1 MRSRR
6 RRRRSETR
14 SRRREIVTRRRCVI
28 SRRRGRRRDVNRAR
42 VGRVKEGTASEI
54 QRNPEIGGFRLD
66 RNAQRSDRDGA
77 DEKRS
82 SERASETA
90 FDGSV
95 HRLHPRK
102 VGKRRLKPLR
112 KSEMENR
119 RKGRDG
125 KRRERLALVY
135 ASTFRFDATRAEK
148 SPDFF
153 DFARNFYSRRRE
165 LRSANGFGAK
175 IGVAVD
181 KKRRRSNRLRFERR
195 RFNVAGRVVGLKC

>member
-1 MRSRR
+1 MRARR
-6 RRRRSETR
+6 GRRSETR
-14 SRRREIVTRRRCVI
+14 SRRREIVT
-28 SRRRGRRRDVNRAR
+28 RRRGRRRDVNRAR
-42 VGRVKEGTASEI
+42 VGRVKEGTAPEI
-54 QRNPEIGGFRLD
+54 QRNPEIGGLRLD

-119 RKGRDG
+119 RKRRDDE
-125 KRRERLALVY
+125 RRERLTLLY
-135 ASTFRFDATRAEK
+135 ASIFRFDATRGEK

-153 DFARNFYSRRRE
+153 DFARNFFSRRRK
-165 LRSANGFGAK
+165 LKSANGFWAK
-175 IGVAVD
+175 IGARST
-181 KKRRRSNRLRFERR
+181 KKPPLEPVYIPQKVCICLHLFY
-195 RFNVAGRVVGLKC
+195 

>member
-6 RRRRSETR
+6 GRRSETR
-14 SRRREIVTRRRCVI
+14 SRRRIMVARRRSVI
-28 SRRRGRRRDVNRAR
+28 SRRRGRREIITRRRGRRSDVNRAR
-42 VGRVKEGTASEI
+42 VGRVKEGTAPEI
-54 QRNPEIGGFRLD
+54 QRNPEIGGLRLD

-90 FDGSV
+90 FNGSV

-119 RKGRDG
+119 RKRRDDE
-125 KRRERLALVY
+125 RRERLALLY
-135 ASTFRFDATRAEK
+135 ASVFRFDAARGEK

-153 DFARNFYSRRRE
+153 DFARNFFSRRRKLASPNE
-165 LRSANGFGAK
+165 FWAK
-175 IGVAVD
+175 IGAAVD
-181 KKRRRSNRLRFERR
+181 KKAAART
-195 RFNVAGRVVGLKC
+195 G